1 MAGVAGCAAGSGERP
16 AAEGPAAQHQRHSV
30 AHPHRHAVARRA
42 PEVRQ
47 VDDGL
52 PTLPPLEPDRG
63 VGGDRHHAG
72 PGDGQQQSAQHR
84 QHDGSGACVS
94 RRRKRGTRE
103 QAFGQSRG
111 GFTCKVHCI
120 SDAGGI
126 PLGFHLTGGEA
137 ADCKA
142 YKVLIELPEQAPDAL
157 LADKGYD
164 SDAIRDDLK
173 QRGIRAV
180 IPPRSNRTA
189 TIRWNRC
196 DYKQRNRIERSF
208 GHLKINRAVATRY
221 DKLARSFLD
230 TLHLAL
236 TRSLLRFVNSA

>member
-1 MAGVAGCAAGSGERP
+1 M
-16 AAEGPAAQHQRHSV
+16 
-30 AHPHRHAVARRA
+30 ARRA
-42 PEVRQ
+42 GEVRQ

-52 PTLPPLEPDRG
+52 PALPTLEPDRC
-63 VGGDRHHAG
+63 VGSHRHDAG
-72 PGDGQQQSAQHR
+72 PGDGRRPAPQHR
-84 QHDGSGACVS
+84 QHDGSRPCLS

-120 SDAGGI
+120 CDASGI
-126 PLGFHLTGGEA
+126 PLGFHLSAGEA

-142 YKVLIELPEQAPDAL
+142 YPVLIELPERAPDAL

-164 SDAIRDDLK
+164 TNPIRDDLK
-173 QRGIRAV
+173 RRGIRAV
-180 IPPRSNRTA
+180 IPPRSNRIVA
-189 TIRWNRC
+189 IRWNKRH
-196 DYKQRNRIERSF
+196 YKQRNRIERTF

-236 TRSLLRFVNSA
+236 IRRLVRFVNSA

>member
-1 MAGVAGCAAGSGERP
+1 M
-16 AAEGPAAQHQRHSV
+16 
-30 AHPHRHAVARRA
+30 ARRA
-42 PEVRQ
+42 GEVRQ
-47 VDDGL
+47 VDDRLPAL
-52 PTLPPLEPDRG
+52 PTLEPDRR

-72 PGDGQQQSAQHR
+72 PGDGRQPPSQHR
-84 QHDGSGACVS
+84 QHDGTGACVGC
-94 RRRKRGTRE
+94 RRKRGTRE

-111 GFTCKVHCI
+111 GFTSKVHCI
-120 SDAGGI
+120 CDAGGI
-126 PLGFHLTGGEA
+126 PLGFHLTPGEA

-142 YKVLIELPEQAPDAL
+142 YEVLIELPEQASEAL

-164 SDAIRDDLK
+164 TNLIRDDLK
-173 QRGIRAV
+173 CRGIRAV

-189 TIRWNRC
+189 AIRWNRR

-236 TRSLLRFVNSA
+236 TRRLLRFVNSA

>member
-1 MAGVAGCAAGSGERP
+1 M
-16 AAEGPAAQHQRHSV
+16 
-30 AHPHRHAVARRA
+30 
-42 PEVRQ
+42 
-47 VDDGL
+47 DDGVPAV
-52 PTLPPLEPDRG
+52 PTLEPDRR
-63 VGGDRHHAG
+63 VGSHCHDTGA
-72 PGDGQQQSAQHR
+72 GDGRQPAPQHR
-84 QHDGSGACVS
+84 QHDSSGACVG

-120 SDAGGI
+120 SDANGI

-142 YKVLIELPEQAPDAL
+142 YPVLIELPEQAPQAL
-157 LADKGYD
+157 LADKAYD
-164 SDAIRDDLK
+164 TDAIRGDLK
-173 QRGIRAV
+173 QRHIRAV

-189 TIRWNRC
+189 AIHWNKD
-196 DYKQRNRIERSF
+196 DYKERNHIERSF
-208 GHLKINRAVATRY
+208 GHLKVSRAVATRY

-236 TRSLLRFVNSA
+236 IKRLIRFVNSA